1 MFTSGRVAIAR
12 VQGAYVM
19 LEDVAGDE
27 GFVDAR
33 VFVRP
38 EVLQRIFGD
47 ALMPRGFCAINHV
60 SWMRV
65 GRSSRGRTF
74 ARRHGG
80 IVCDGMWERHEFGG
94 AD

>member
-1 MFTSGRVAIAR
+1 
-12 VQGAYVM
+12 M

-33 VFVRP
+33 VFVGP

-47 ALMPRGFCAINHV
+47 ALMPRGF
-60 SWMRV
+60 
-65 GRSSRGRTF
+65 F

-80 IVCDGMWERHEFGG
+80 IVCDGVWERHEFGG